1 MGIGSGRMRILLATT
16 NEAKIHYYGERLKE
30 KGIDLVTLRD
40 LKIDVDVDENGSDP
54 VENAVIKA
62 RAYNEISHL
71 PTIALDDGLFFDG
84 VPKELQPGT
93 HVRRIGGRRL
103 NDAEM
108 IDYYI
113 GLVNQYGVDGKLPGY
128 FLKGIAIVDQDNVYT
143 STRKSERLFTS
154 QQSKTVVEGY
164 PLDSIQIILSLNKFK
179 SELTREEE
187 AATIDSGNCAIFEFL
202 LETIRK
208 MESDSSKMLVR
219 S

>member
-108 IDYYI
+108 M
-113 GLVNQYGVDGKLPGY
+113 
-128 FLKGIAIVDQDNVYT
+128 T
-143 STRKSERLFTS
+143 
-154 QQSKTVVEGY
+154 
-164 PLDSIQIILSLNKFK
+164 II
-179 SELTREEE
+179 
-187 AATIDSGNCAIFEFL
+187 SG
-202 LETIRK
+202 
-208 MESDSSKMLVR
+208 
-219 S
+219 